1 MRGAR
6 FVLAVVMVAL
16 LASSNAAAA
25 TYAQESLDRYF
36 RFEYDVTPNARP
48 VVSGYVYN
56 MNAGIPVERMQVSV
70 DSLDGAGN
78 VVGTT
83 STWVLGG
90 VPPGNRAYFSVRA
103 VPAASYRVQVL
114 VLRLGQSRR
123 LQHLTRADA
132 RAAGRGGRDR

>member
-6 FVLAVVMVAL
+6 VAFAVAVVAL
-16 LASSNAAAA
+16 FASSSAAAA

-36 RFEYDVTPNARP
+36 RFEYEVTPGAVRP

-56 MNAGIPVERMQVSV
+56 MSPGVPVERMQISV
-70 DSLDGAGN
+70 ESLDGAGN

-90 VPPGNRAYFSVRA
+90 VPPGNRAYFSARA
-103 VPAASYRVQVL
+103 VPAASYRVQV
-114 VLRLGQSRR
+114 VFFDWG
-123 LQHLTRADA
+123 
-132 RAAGRGGRDR
+132 GRGGASN

>member
-6 FVLAVVMVAL
+6 FALAVAMVAL
-16 LASSNAAAA
+16 FTSSNAAAA

-36 RFEYDVTPNARP
+36 RFEYDVTPSATRP

-56 MNAGIPVERMQVSV
+56 MSPGVPVERMQVSV
-70 DSLDGAGN
+70 DSLDGSGN

-90 VPPGNRAYFSVRA
+90 VPPGNRGYFSLRA

-114 VLRLGQSRR
+114 FFDWGS
-123 LQHLTRADA
+123 
-132 RAAGRGGRDR
+132 RGGSGT

>member
-6 FVLAVVMVAL
+6 FALAVVMVAL
-16 LASSNAAAA
+16 LASSNASAA

-36 RFEYDVTPNARP
+36 RFEYDVTPSATRP

-56 MNAGIPVERMQVSV
+56 MNSGVPVERMQVSV
-70 DSLDGAGN
+70 DSLDGSGN

-83 STWVLGG
+83 SSWVLGG
-90 VPPGNRAYFSVRA
+90 VPPGSRAYFSVRA

-114 VLRLGQSRR
+114 FFDWGS
-123 LQHLTRADA
+123 
-132 RAAGRGGRDR
+132 RGGSST

>member
-6 FVLAVVMVAL
+6 LALAVAMVAL
-16 LASSNAAAA
+16 LTSSNAAAA

-36 RFEYDVTPNARP
+36 RFEYDVTPSDTRP

-56 MNAGIPVERMQVSV
+56 MSPGVPVERMQVSV

-83 STWVLGG
+83 SSWVLGG

-114 VLRLGQSRR
+114 FFDWGS
-123 LQHLTRADA
+123 
-132 RAAGRGGRDR
+132 RGGSGT

>member
-6 FVLAVVMVAL
+6 LALAIAMVAL
-16 LASSNAAAA
+16 VTSSNAAAST

-36 RFEYDVTPNARP
+36 RFEYDVTPSATRP

-56 MNAGIPVERMQVSV
+56 MSPGVPVERMQVSV
-70 DSLDGAGN
+70 DSLDGSGN

-90 VPPGNRAYFSVRA
+90 VPPGNRGYFSLRA

-114 VLRLGQSRR
+114 FFDWGS
-123 LQHLTRADA
+123 
-132 RAAGRGGRDR
+132 RGGSGT

>member
-1 MRGAR
+1 MREAR
-6 FVLAVVMVAL
+6 LALAIAVVAL
-16 LASSNAAAA
+16 LTSSNAAAA

-36 RFEYDVTPNARP
+36 RFEYDVTPSATRP

-56 MNAGIPVERMQVSV
+56 MSPGVPVERMQVSV

-83 STWVLGG
+83 SSWVLGG

-114 VLRLGQSRR
+114 FFDWGS
-123 LQHLTRADA
+123 
-132 RAAGRGGRDR
+132 RGGSGT

>member
-6 FVLAVVMVAL
+6 LTLAVAVVAL
-16 LASSNAAAA
+16 LTSSNAAAA

-36 RFEYDVTPNARP
+36 RFEYDVTPSDTRP

-56 MNAGIPVERMQVSV
+56 MSPGVPVERMQVSV

-83 STWVLGG
+83 SSWVLGG

-114 VLRLGQSRR
+114 FFDWGS
-123 LQHLTRADA
+123 
-132 RAAGRGGRDR
+132 RGGSGT

>member
-1 MRGAR
+1 MHGAR
-6 FVLAVVMVAL
+6 LALAVAMVAL
-16 LASSNAAAA
+16 FASSNAAAA

-36 RFEYDVTPNARP
+36 RFEYDVTPSDTRP

-56 MNAGIPVERMQVSV
+56 MSPGVPVERMQVSV

-83 STWVLGG
+83 SSWVLGG

-114 VLRLGQSRR
+114 FFDWGS
-123 LQHLTRADA
+123 
-132 RAAGRGGRDR
+132 RGGSGT

>member
-1 MRGAR
+1 MREAR
-6 FVLAVVMVAL
+6 LALAVAVVAL
-16 LASSNAAAA
+16 LTSSNAAAA

-36 RFEYDVTPNARP
+36 RFEYDVTPSATRP

-56 MNAGIPVERMQVSV
+56 MSPGVPVERMQVSV

-83 STWVLGG
+83 SSWVLGG

-114 VLRLGQSRR
+114 FFDWGS
-123 LQHLTRADA
+123 
-132 RAAGRGGRDR
+132 RGGSGT

>member
-6 FVLAVVMVAL
+6 LALAVAVVAL
-16 LASSNAAAA
+16 LTSSNAAAA

-36 RFEYDVTPNARP
+36 RFEYDVTPSATRP
-48 VVSGYVYN
+48 GVSGYVYN
-56 MNAGIPVERMQVSV
+56 MSPGVPVERMQVSV

-83 STWVLGG
+83 SSWVLGG

-114 VLRLGQSRR
+114 FFDWGS
-123 LQHLTRADA
+123 
-132 RAAGRGGRDR
+132 RGGSGT